1 MWKKYTIV
9 IAIIAC
15 IGTVLLFVIKDLQK
29 ASLVET
35 VKIEEQYEDF
45 IVHIRAEETSDGFQ
59 VLRSIQYIGEENMMI
74 QHRTPLTQV
83 TINAD
88 NATFTGSPITKQMK
102 PGYQYHPEQPLNF
115 PALEKGDHKMYVHT
129 QFFIDGERIDI
140 KTEETIS
147 FQ

>member
-15 IGTVLLFVIKDLQK
+15 IGTVLLFIIKDLQQT
-29 ASLVET
+29 SLVET

-45 IVHIRAEETSDGFQ
+45 IVHIRIEETSEGFQ
-59 VLRSIQYIGEENMMI
+59 VLRSVQYIGNEDIII

-88 NATFTGSPITKQMK
+88 NATFTGSPISKQMK
-102 PGYQYHPEQPLNF
+102 PGFQYHPQQPLTF
-115 PALEKGDHKMYVHT
+115 QALEKGDHKLFVHT
-129 QFFIDGERIDI
+129 QFFIGGERIDI